1 MTIMAITWV
10 LLLALGFPIAYALGM
25 ASLAYFLTAHPELLP
40 VLPQRVFAGLHSYAL
55 IALPLFMFMG
65 QIMNSTG
72 ITRRLVDLCLLLVGR
87 LPGGLGMV
95 NVISSMLFGGISGSS
110 TSDTASIG
118 SVLIPEMKKR
128 GYPLHHASGITV
140 ASSTMGMVLPPS
152 IPMVIFAIAGQVSIG
167 RLFLGGIL
175 PGLIVGVLQL
185 AAVAWMASRNHYPRE
200 EHPPSW
206 SASGVLLMRSMHV
219 LLMPILLVGSIVFG
233 IATATESAAIGALYA
248 VAIGGLVHRELTWK
262 KCLDALTQSARLSA
276 QIMMI
281 IAFSQVFV
289 WMLALERTPQALAE
303 GLMALNLS
311 PSMLLLIIVALVL
324 IMGTVIDVSPGILL
338 LTPIFMPVV
347 AQAGIS
353 PVWFGVVFVGALAVG
368 ACTPPVGTCLNVCAA
383 ISGQSIGTIFRGALP
398 FLAANAI
405 MLLLVIL
412 FPELVLFLPD
422 WLMPAS

>member
-1 MTIMAITWV
+1 MPAAGRSTPGRSWHGQCHQQH
-10 LLLALGFPIAYALGM
+10 ALWRHL
-25 ASLAYFLTAHPELLP
+25 S
-40 VLPQRVFAGLHSYAL
+40 
-55 IALPLFMFMG
+55 
-65 QIMNSTG
+65 
-72 ITRRLVDLCLLLVGR
+72 
-87 LPGGLGMV
+87 
-95 NVISSMLFGGISGSS
+95 SS

-262 KCLDALTQSARLSA
+262 KCLDALIQSARLSA

-324 IMGTVIDVSPGILL
+324 IIGTVIDVSPGILL

-353 PVWFGVVFVGALAVG
+353 PVWFWGRICRSAGRRRLHPSG
-368 ACTPPVGTCLNVCAA
+368 WHLPECLCCDFWSIHWHDLSGCAA
-383 ISGQSIGTIFRGALP
+383 LSRCQCNHVAAGHPVSGIGPLSSGLVDACLLKSFTDCSERSAVFPGQGLLGNPPLEWRHFVREPRWKSRQSPQPGKSPRYF
-398 FLAANAI
+398 
-405 MLLLVIL
+405 
-412 FPELVLFLPD
+412 EH
-422 WLMPAS
+422 MPHHWECPR